1 MIINIQIK
9 NWAKY
14 NPRSDVKSCSWF
26 RMDNDFFA
34 DADFYKTS
42 IEVRIVWIFVMC
54 QASKK
59 MATDLKINLNMV
71 SDQTGLTQDVVK
83 NSIDSLVLIGCIIKN
98 EVFDISTRSDSN
110 VPQMF
115 PSATN
120 ERTDERT
127 NIREPIFSGFGSD
140 ECLDLWE
147 ALGGGDCVNLRAA
160 KTMSGP
166 MCQEFANLKS
176 KFLKTK
182 KDWEEYFRALD
193 DTAFGEKSGFSLP
206 LALKEITYINLSNS
220 VYGKRPQAK
229 QENPFEH

>member
-34 DADFYKTS
+34 DAEFYKTS

-140 ECLDLWE
+140 ECFELWE
-147 ALGGGDCVNLRAA
+147 ALGNGDYENLA
-160 KTMSGP
+160 KAKMMSGV
-166 MCQEFANLKS
+166 MCSDFANLKS
-176 KFLKTK
+176 KFLKTRE
-182 KDWEEYFRALD
+182 DWEMYFKSLD
-193 DTAFGEKSGFSLP
+193 NTARGDEKGFSLP
-206 LALKEITYINLSNS
+206 TALKETTYTNLINS
-220 VYGKRPQAK
+220 VYGKRK
-229 QENPFEH
+229 VTQENPFEH